1 MTMTTRSHVAR
12 NAPALTGTG
21 LGRDDGSETMAFS
34 KHDYERVAD
43 FRYSLRRLLRQTEL
57 EAAKFSITP
66 QHYQLMLAIKGF
78 PGRDW
83 ANITEL
89 AERLQIRHNAVIGL
103 VNRAEARGLL
113 ERWHEQTPGDRR
125 VVQVHLT
132 PAGDEVLRQLTAV
145 LRAERERVTAAV
157 AELARDVPTDGAHAP
172 SREE

>member
-1 MTMTTRSHVAR
+1 MTTRSHVAR
-12 NAPALTGTG
+12 GTPAASGTAKS
-21 LGRDDGSETMAFS
+21 RDDASETTAFS
-34 KHDYERVAD
+34 KRDYERVAD

-57 EAAKFSITP
+57 EAAKFGITP
-66 QHYQLMLAIKGF
+66 QHYQLLLAVKGF

-113 ERWHEQTPGDRR
+113 ERWHDQTPGDRR

-132 PAGDEVLRQLTAV
+132 PKGDAVLRQLTAV

-157 AELARDVPTDGAHAP
+157 AELAREAPTDV
-172 SREE
+172 